1 MLTKEQLPR
10 TCSRIGFK
18 RGILMTLT
26 KLCLT
31 MKTVKLLDYYQE
43 SASDQIVP
51 KPAVLK
57 G

>member
-31 MKTVKLLDYYQE
+31 MKRMWFWCHLPQQRGATKLFQ
-43 SASDQIVP
+43 
-51 KPAVLK
+51 K
-57 G
+57 GA